1 MEIVFKR
8 RLTNELLTTYLP
20 SFLLLLMSYATAF
33 FKPIYF
39 EASVTVNLSILLVT
53 TTLFIRC
60 ANVMIPQIIYRY
72 QTLQCNGQ
80 ASSNFLHSYGG
91 HLAHIRSTVP
101 IHSGKTL
108 LSLRNKRILNR
119 LQILYL
125 QVVLSTIIELNVEE
139 EFTND
144 HGFRRSVPES
154 QNKKNVRIYVFI
166 TSI

>member
-60 ANVMIPQIIYRY
+60 ANVMFPQIIYRY
-72 QTLQCNGQ
+72 TKLYSVMDKLPPTSYIRMVDIWLIFVQLYPFIQEIHNAFIKKDTFSICNI
-80 ASSNFLHSYGG
+80 ANYH
-91 HLAHIRSTVP
+91 
-101 IHSGKTL
+101 
-108 LSLRNKRILNR
+108 
-119 LQILYL
+119 
-125 QVVLSTIIELNVEE
+125 
-139 EFTND
+139 
-144 HGFRRSVPES
+144 
-154 QNKKNVRIYVFI
+154 YV
-166 TSI
+166 SI